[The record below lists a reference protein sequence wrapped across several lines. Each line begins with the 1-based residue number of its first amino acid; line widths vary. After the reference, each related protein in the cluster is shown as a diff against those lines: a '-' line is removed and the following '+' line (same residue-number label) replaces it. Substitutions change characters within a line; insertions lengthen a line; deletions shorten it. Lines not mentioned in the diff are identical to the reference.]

1 MVEIIDPSPRFHRR
15 TIPRSRHIDTSTHRQ
30 RSMPKKTA
38 APGLPVGGGA
48 RSARGS
54 APKSR
59 STAGQDTD
67 AAAGRSSD
75 ERPAPAA
82 TSARARSRKKVDS
95 SAAGSSSSEEVAPTA
110 SGADAQIVEDP
121 ASSNT
126 VDEKLKFALKVR
138 DSMLRDAVDAA
149 SRFTVSRT
157 GLPRGIFAAIGR
169 GGQVNMKTAAGIR
182 EKADALRELLELGQN
197 GGGDEEL
204 WGNALI
210 ALSDAEARRVVGV
223 VFPFQEWSRR
233 IVTTVY
239 PIFFGDPQGGE
250 LRPRPLHRAE
260 SGKRCRA
267 QRMGS
272 SRNQAKPRVRR
283 TLSVGLC
290 SRSVST
296 SGS

>member
-1 MVEIIDPSPRFHRR
+1 
-15 TIPRSRHIDTSTHRQ
+15 
-30 RSMPKKTA
+30 MPKKTA

-250 LRPRPLHRAE
+250 LRTRPRARAARAHAGARSALFIFSVKIDSSLRLPLLFL
-260 SGKRCRA
+260 G
-267 QRMGS
+267 
-272 SRNQAKPRVRR
+272 
-283 TLSVGLC
+283 
-290 SRSVST
+290 
-296 SGS
+296 

>member
-30 RSMPKKTA
+30 RFMPKKTA

-197 GGGDEEL
+197 GGGTR
-204 WGNALI
+204 
-210 ALSDAEARRVVGV
+210 S
-223 VFPFQEWSRR
+223 
-233 IVTTVY
+233 
-239 PIFFGDPQGGE
+239 
-250 LRPRPLHRAE
+250 
-260 SGKRCRA
+260 SGATR
-267 QRMGS
+267 
-272 SRNQAKPRVRR
+272 
-283 TLSVGLC
+283 
-290 SRSVST
+290 
-296 SGS
+296 

>member
-30 RSMPKKTA
+30 RFMPKKTA

-197 GGGDEEL
+197 GGGPE
-204 WGNALI
+204 AL
-210 ALSDAEARRVVGV
+210 
-223 VFPFQEWSRR
+223 
-233 IVTTVY
+233 
-239 PIFFGDPQGGE
+239 
-250 LRPRPLHRAE
+250 
-260 SGKRCRA
+260 
-267 QRMGS
+267 
-272 SRNQAKPRVRR
+272 AKSCVHVA
-283 TLSVGLC
+283 SHGA
-290 SRSVST
+290 VSP
-296 SGS
+296 SGSPV

>member
-1 MVEIIDPSPRFHRR
+1 MPSPQCRIVLRHLYQFHSPPSFHTHGAAAFTSQPCCLQPARRRHVFVCARSGSVRKEMVEIIDPSPRFHRR

-30 RSMPKKTA
+30 RFMPKKTA

-149 SRFTVSRT
+149 SRFTVS
-157 GLPRGIFAAIGR
+157 
-169 GGQVNMKTAAGIR
+169 
-182 EKADALRELLELGQN
+182 
-197 GGGDEEL
+197 
-204 WGNALI
+204 
-210 ALSDAEARRVVGV
+210 
-223 VFPFQEWSRR
+223 
-233 IVTTVY
+233 
-239 PIFFGDPQGGE
+239 
-250 LRPRPLHRAE
+250 
-260 SGKRCRA
+260 
-267 QRMGS
+267 
-272 SRNQAKPRVRR
+272 
-283 TLSVGLC
+283 
-290 SRSVST
+290 
-296 SGS
+296 